1 MFVFD
6 PKNFSKDSKEYN
18 ANHASQFSLLLNQR
32 RVGAI
37 AEKQIVDRF
46 GMAMNSQDRELAEGF
61 ALEGNAG
68 KPGLDF
74 WRETDRTTLR
84 VRDNDQGREFLTDLM
99 GIATPLNIGKTS
111 RAYAVGT
118 DLDQSVQRSMDFQV
132 PFGQDHSEIQYDSDP
147 IPAFTA
153 GYGVNFRK
161 AQGGLSEGI
170 DYATEAQALKMKWV
184 MSNVA
189 DYMLNGDA
197 SIKADGATGQGIK
210 NHRNTKKIN
219 LGAAGFNIDLT
230 ADATT
235 NDNIV
240 KFWQRDFIKQLDD
253 NYLDKVD
260 VVWVSPEMMRRLS
273 LVYSASGGFK
283 EGTLMDYVL
292 RYTMG
297 RVGEFRQTF
306 KLSGNE
312 FFCYRR
318 SQDYI
323 TPLVGAALS
332 VVPVPRNMPIE
343 NYNFMIYGAMGLQVK
358 ADVNGRGGVFYAGN
372 LG

>member
-1 MFVFD
+1 MYVFD
-6 PKNFSKDSKEYN
+6 PKHLNPESQDFN
-18 ANHASQFSLLLNQR
+18 ANHESQFKLVLNQR
-32 RVGAI
+32 QIGAI
-37 AEKQIVDRF
+37 AEKGIVDVYGQSLTEPEFRVANEF
-46 GMAMNSQDRELAEGF
+46 SLQANS
-61 ALEGNAG
+61 G

-84 VRDNDQGREFLTDLM
+84 VRDNDQGREFLTDLL
-99 GIATPLNIGKTS
+99 GVATPLNIGKTS
-111 RAYAVGT
+111 RAYAIGT
-118 DLDQSVQRSMDFQV
+118 DLENSVQRSMDFQA
-132 PFGQDHSEIQYDSDP
+132 PFSQDHNEVQYDSDP

-161 AQGGLSEGI
+161 AQGGLTEGI
-170 DYATEAQALKMKWV
+170 DYAVEAQALKMKWV

-197 SIKADGATGQGIK
+197 NIKSDGVTGQGIK

-230 ADATT
+230 ATATT
-235 NDNIV
+235 NDNII
-240 KFWQRDFIKQLDD
+240 KFWQVDFIKQLDD

-260 VVWVSPEMMRRLS
+260 IVWVSPEMMRRLNA
-273 LVYSASGGFK
+273 VYSTSGGFK
-283 EGTLMDYVL
+283 EGTLMDYAL

-297 RVGEFRQTF
+297 RVGEFCQTF

-312 FFCYRR
+312 FFAYRR
-318 SQDYI
+318 DREYI
-323 TPLVGAALS
+323 SPLVGAALS
-332 VVPVPRNMPIE
+332 VVPVPRRLPID
-343 NYNFMIYGAMGLQVK
+343 NYNFMIYGAMGLQIK
-358 ADVNGRGGVFYAGN
+358 GDVNGRGGVFYAGN